1 MFDARPFPLSSSLL
15 SFPLIFVGRSSW
27 EGLRRKVFVGRS
39 SLEGLC
45 RKVFVGSFRCGSLLV
60 KATFLFI
67 VDHSIVILVI
77 QIKLVVMIIYLLN
90 SMLPGFS
97 VLFTDPVYD
106 DDHIFKADVLP
117 KAE

>member
-1 MFDARPFPLSSSLL
+1 M
-15 SFPLIFVGRSSW
+15 
-27 EGLRRKVFVGRS
+27 KVFVGMS

-60 KATFLFI
+60 KVTFLFI
-67 VDHSIVILVI
+67 VDRSIVILVL

>member
-1 MFDARPFPLSSSLL
+1 M
-15 SFPLIFVGRSSW
+15 
-27 EGLRRKVFVGRS
+27 GRS

-67 VDHSIVILVI
+67 VDHSIVILVL
-77 QIKLVVMIIYLLN
+77 QIKLVVMITYLLN
-90 SMLPGFS
+90 SMLLGFS

-117 KAE
+117 NAQ

>member
-1 MFDARPFPLSSSLL
+1 M
-15 SFPLIFVGRSSW
+15 
-27 EGLRRKVFVGRS
+27 KVFVGRS

-60 KATFLFI
+60 KVTFLFI
-67 VDHSIVILVI
+67 VDRSIVILVL